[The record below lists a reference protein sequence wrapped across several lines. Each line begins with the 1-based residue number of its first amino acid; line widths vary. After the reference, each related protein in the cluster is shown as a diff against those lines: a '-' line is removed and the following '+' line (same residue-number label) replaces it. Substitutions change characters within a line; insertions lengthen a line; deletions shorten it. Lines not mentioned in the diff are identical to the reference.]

1 MFLLVLVLRCVLT
14 VLICCKQV
22 GQSVS
27 TKTMMNDKLMPIAPD
42 VALGNLRK
50 LIARHNLTNPSVLQ
64 VWSHFT

>member
-1 MFLLVLVLRCVLT
+1 VFLLVLILRCVLT

-27 TKTMMNDKLMPIAPD
+27 TKTMMDDKLMPIAID

-50 LIARHNLTNPSVLQ
+50 VIARHNLTIPSVLQ